1 MSYLLRR
8 AAASA
13 GLAVCGWST
22 LLLAQSTTVVVPDRT
37 QMRRALPVAPAQA
50 PPVVQQSPNGL
61 YKLSI
66 TDTGIELR
74 GPRGTVT
81 IDNGGITIGG
91 PGTRTSPSRPTTW
104 TCEWTR
110 TPPTGPGVTST
121 KAWSY
126 ILIKVQRDRR
136 SLRRR

>member
-91 PGTRTSPSRPTTW
+91 PGTPYVSIASNNMDVRV
-104 TCEWTR
+104 TR
-110 TPPTGPGVTST
+110 TPPTRPGVTST
-121 KAWSY
+121 
-126 ILIKVQRDRR
+126 
-136 SLRRR
+136 